1 MQTRKLKVP
10 QTRGIQKSIRIKLQ
24 KYNQNMVHCMYHYF
38 EELEYSTYIKNEGVI
53 KIDKKIMHSN

>member
-1 MQTRKLKVP
+1 
-10 QTRGIQKSIRIKLQ
+10 
-24 KYNQNMVHCMYHYF
+24 MVHCMYHYF